1 MESANADGISN
12 IALLVVGLLLQGSL
26 IWRAVASLVKSRQAI
41 WRRIRE
47 VVDRHLEDKAVRP
60 LSSHDLPLSAR
71 LLAEKVGK
79 QRRKAGRVYLNALT
93 LAMAFV
99 VASIQLNIV
108 RDRPRWMSAPLTWS
122 TVALTAVASLP
133 LLVPQVFTPGS
144 LDVFY
149 VAVMLIAAAV
159 LTPPVCPLDQLQ
171 LLVLLINAVIR
182 FPAVCLCTRV
192 SLLVVLN
199 CISSGVVLLRV
210 LIEDF
215 DTETGCS
222 QRAPYVIMWTEL
234 VCFVVNVGMGGG
246 LEVFLKQNV
255 VQDLKYSRVTEE
267 LSAATA
273 LLRLTCDAVV
283 ELDEDLRLTEH
294 SKELAAILLRDRPG
308 STLAGVRFAD
318 FVATSEE
325 ASRVIDFLTAEDIF
339 NGKQEGFS
347 AHACHT
353 RLADSCHSK
362 FRTEVFQVKYRK
374 QDGQLSHLLG
384 LRDFTDQ
391 DALTGPK
398 APTADV
404 DQEDNFTKIRSCR
417 RSQNL
422 PATGGGV
429 IFLELDLERQV
440 VDAASILASSLV
452 GMSLPEL
459 FPGAGW
465 QAIETFA
472 NDVVEKWMAQD
483 IGSMA
488 RKIHRFERL
497 FMKFPPSQSESL
509 DGTIEVLLSERSSVS
524 TPRLLMR
531 CVGSTVLT
539 SASSSR
545 SIRDRRDS
553 SRQSGISSASHASE
567 KSNPSKSSE
576 SRDWFGPVVP
586 GRLGSSLLS

>member
-1 MESANADGISN
+1 MPVENVLFDFADFLTAGDAVVHSHSVLGHGVDGHESVADTGSHFL
-12 IALLVVGLLLQGSL
+12 ALPVRGPSSGSKVAASFFEL
-26 IWRAVASLVKSRQAI
+26 NLPKHYAKRLATKAVNKAA
-41 WRRIRE
+41 WFHDA
-47 VVDRHLEDKAVRP
+47 VVDFQETDFFWEARRFARRHVVAEAFGLGALAGGAVRP

-391 DALTGPK
+391 DALTGPQ

-422 PATGGGV
+422 PATGG
-429 IFLELDLERQV
+429 QV
-440 VDAASILASSLV
+440 VDAASILASSLETGLKV

-488 RKIHRFERL
+488 RKIHRFERY
-497 FMKFPPSQSESL
+497 F
-509 DGTIEVLLSERSSVS
+509 
-524 TPRLLMR
+524 
-531 CVGSTVLT
+531 
-539 SASSSR
+539 A
-545 SIRDRRDS
+545 
-553 SRQSGISSASHASE
+553 
-567 KSNPSKSSE
+567 
-576 SRDWFGPVVP
+576 
-586 GRLGSSLLS
+586 